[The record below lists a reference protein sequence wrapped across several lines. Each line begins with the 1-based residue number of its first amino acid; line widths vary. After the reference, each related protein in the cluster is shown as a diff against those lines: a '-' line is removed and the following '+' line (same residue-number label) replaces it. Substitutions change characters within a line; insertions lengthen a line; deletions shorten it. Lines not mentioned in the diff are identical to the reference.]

1 MSAGQAV
8 RSSLRSGRVRLALGV
23 TTAAVALAVG
33 GSLNTAHADTARPT
47 SHHKADTI
55 DVGLCDD
62 TPDPNPVEAVPG
74 GVDKDP
80 KPVPQQTFSYVLD
93 CSVPVPDGG
102 DPVDAVPVPD
112 GDDPVDA
119 VPGGYDSTPAHHV
132 RDARIAPVKR

>member
-1 MSAGQAV
+1 MSAGQAA

-33 GSLNTAHADTARPT
+33 GSLSTAHADTARVTP
-47 SHHKADTI
+47 HHKADTI

-62 TPDPNPVEAVPG
+62 TPDPSPVEAVPG
-74 GVDKDP
+74 GVDKQP
-80 KPVPQQTFSYVLD
+80 KPVPQRTIASFFD
-93 CSVPVPDGG
+93 CSVHVPDGG
-102 DPVDAVPVPD
+102 
-112 GDDPVDA
+112 DPVDA